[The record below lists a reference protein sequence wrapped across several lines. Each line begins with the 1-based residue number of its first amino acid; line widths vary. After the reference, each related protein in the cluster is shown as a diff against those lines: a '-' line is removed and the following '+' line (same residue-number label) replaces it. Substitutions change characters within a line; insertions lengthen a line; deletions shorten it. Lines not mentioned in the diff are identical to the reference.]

1 MNNKILQPAMSFDEI
16 KLFKKII
23 KDSNYYIEFGSGGST
38 YTVLEL
44 TNAEIF
50 SVESDLFWINELKT
64 NDLIKKSNENE
75 RLHFH
80 YIDIGVV
87 EEWGY
92 PINDDKI
99 EDFYKYSSDIFNNV
113 IKDKVD
119 TVFIDGRFRVA
130 CTLKSIIELHNNP
143 TIIIHDFINRKG
155 YHSVLKYL
163 DIIDS
168 VDTLYVFKVKKNIN
182 INDVITDYDRYK
194 YIKE

>member
-1 MNNKILQPAMSFDEI
+1 MNNKILHPAMSFDEI
-16 KLFKKII
+16 RLFKKII

-38 YTVLEL
+38 YTLLEL

-50 SVESDLFWINELKT
+50 SVESDLFWINKLKT
-64 NDLIKKSNENE
+64 NDLINKSIENE

-87 EEWGY
+87 KKWGY

-99 EDFYKYSSDIFNNV
+99 EDFYKYSTDIFNIINS
-113 IKDKVD
+113 DKVD

-182 INDVITDYDRYK
+182 INDVITDYDKYK